1 MSKYKLFLTLIVG
14 LIFSSPATAYSPP
27 GNNDTLSGVS
37 ELKPVFSFEQ
47 LDKAFKTAA
56 VCFLGY
62 GDCDPN
68 AGFGSGDENYSID
81 TAKQCQNEGFSKVN
95 CNSVQVID
103 GTCPYN
109 SSYGKACKC
118 ASNLVTCPAGQVGV
132 GESCGGKYASCQCD
146 PKLVSCASNQ
156 VGQGASCGAD
166 ISPVPANR
174 NMFTILPTV
183 SHQGLYRVQ
192 AVGAGIPA
200 VPVRPV

>member
-1 MSKYKLFLTLIVG
+1 MMNKSVLF
-14 LIFSSPATAYSPP
+14 FSL
-27 GNNDTLSGVS
+27 LSGTALLPGLVLASGFPTHTPKHTPKQEPVS
-37 ELKPVFSFEQ
+37 FIDMAHSY
-47 LDKAFKTAA
+47 KTAA